1 MRFIKDLELVL
12 GLRYKFG
19 VIWSDLGSG
28 KTQGKT
34 QVSGLAKERRS
45 AVLARR
51 GARLF
56 LGRASSLTCWAPRLK
71 LAGRRDPIGLRRG
84 ARPISEHRILQF

>member
-1 MRFIKDLELVL
+1 MRSIRGFELVL
-12 GLRYKFG
+12 GLRYEFG
-19 VIWSDLGSG
+19 MVWNDLGSG

-34 QVSGLAKERRS
+34 QKSGFAKE
-45 AVLARR
+45 RR

-71 LAGRRDPIGLRRG
+71 LAGRRGPTGLRRG
-84 ARPISEHRILQF
+84 ARLISGC